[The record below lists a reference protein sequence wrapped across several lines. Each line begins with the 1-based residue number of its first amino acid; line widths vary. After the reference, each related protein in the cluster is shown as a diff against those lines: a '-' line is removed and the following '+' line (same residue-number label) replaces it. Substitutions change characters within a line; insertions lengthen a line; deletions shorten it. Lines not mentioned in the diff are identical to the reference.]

1 MQTLNVKTIIPEN
14 RPNYNEWC
22 KQFNVS
28 RLYQSREGINNAQRI
43 MSLWDSFS
51 ENKLKFV
58 PKSMNEIDY

>member
-1 MQTLNVKTIIPEN
+1 MQNLNVKTIYPTD

-43 MSLWDSFS
+43 MSLWDSFTKT
-51 ENKLKFV
+51 KLKFV
-58 PKSMNEIDY
+58 SNSMNQIDY

>member
-1 MQTLNVKTIIPEN
+1 MQTTNVKTIYPTD